1 MFVLDT
7 QRRPLDPVHP
17 GHARRLLTQGKAAV
31 LRRFPFTIILK
42 DPGHPA
48 KERPLR
54 IKVDP
59 GARTTGIAIVD
70 DASGAVVFAA
80 ELTHRGEAIT
90 TALDAR
96 RTVRRSRRK
105 RHTRYRQPRY
115 ANRRRKK
122 GWIAPSLSS
131 RVANILTWVKRLMR
145 RCPIA
150 ALSLELVKFDL
161 QQMEQPE
168 ISGVHYQQGTLAG
181 YEVREYLLEKWARRC
196 AYCGQEG
203 VPLQIEHIHPQSRGG
218 TNRISNLTLACQ
230 SCNRAK
236 GNREIQE
243 FLQRRP
249 ERLKLILSQA
259 RTPLKDAAAVNSTA
273 VAAL

>member
-1 MFVLDT
+1 MSLVFVLDT

-31 LRRFPFTIILK
+31 LRTYPFTIVLK
-42 DPGHPA
+42 RKVEEANPH
-48 KERPLR
+48 PLR
-54 IKVDP
+54 IKLDP

-70 DASGAVVFAA
+70 DASGTVVFAA
-80 ELTHRGEAIT
+80 ELTHRGEAVT
-90 TALDAR
+90 TALAAR

-105 RHTRYRQPRY
+105 RHTRYRKPRY

-131 RVANILTWVKRLMR
+131 RVENILTWVTRLMR
-145 RCPIA
+145 LCPVA

-168 ISGVHYQQGTLAG
+168 ISGVQYQQGTLAG
-181 YEVREYLLEKWARRC
+181 YEIREYLLEKWARRC

-203 VPLQIEHIHPQSRGG
+203 VPLQIEHIQPKSRGG
-218 TNRISNLTLACQ
+218 TDRLRNLALACEP
-230 SCNRAK
+230 CNRAK
-236 GNREIQE
+236 GSRDIRE
-243 FLQRRP
+243 FLQQQP

-259 RTPLKDAAAVNSTA
+259 RIISLHQ
-273 VAAL
+273 